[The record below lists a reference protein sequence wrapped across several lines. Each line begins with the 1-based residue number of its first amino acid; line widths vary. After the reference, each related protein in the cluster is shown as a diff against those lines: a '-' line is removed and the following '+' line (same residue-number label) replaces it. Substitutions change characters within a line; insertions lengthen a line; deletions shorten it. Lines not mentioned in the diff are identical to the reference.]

1 MAEISTDG
9 VGSKITMA
17 LKTGSG
23 VDIHELATSL
33 SEAEAM
39 PKIDSVTAKKAS
51 ATVAISG
58 FGVLKNGVAGVRTA
72 LKALEDKDALLLN
85 SVSSSN
91 PNSVEVQ
98 ISSQSVAKAGKTAI
112 QVLALARPEVTEVH
126 NAAGAVFSSASQAIS
141 GLTTVTLAVDG
152 TSRAIPIGTATPQ
165 GFVDAINAANFAGV
179 TARTMVKAATG
190 GTVSIIVQGKTGL
203 ANAFTIGTN
212 LSGSA
217 ELSYVQEQAAQN
229 LKLKVNN
236 VEEIYRDNNS
246 PADVIDGVQIIC
258 KTSNADGATRN
269 IVVSENTSGLKTSID
284 GFITAYNDLLTLTDY
299 LTGDK
304 DEEDELAGSLV
315 KDKRTVNSLISRS
328 RELIGLASES
338 ASNGFSTF
346 RDIGISNDLSGKISL
361 NESVYSTALKTNFSD
376 IRTMLTG
383 DTNDQPATSLADRGL
398 ALQSSAILNTMIDT
412 TGSITTGKVN
422 AEQSVTKYTAELLE
436 LQERL
441 ENSKKRYLAQFA
453 AMEGLV
459 QRSKNT
465 QDYLT
470 SQFKAMESMYSN

>member
-1 MAEISTDG
+1 M
-9 VGSKITMA
+9 
-17 LKTGSG
+17 
-23 VDIHELATSL
+23 
-33 SEAEAM
+33 
-39 PKIDSVTAKKAS
+39 
-51 ATVAISG
+51 
-58 FGVLKNGVAGVRTA
+58 
-72 LKALEDKDALLLN
+72 
-85 SVSSSN
+85 
-91 PNSVEVQ
+91 
-98 ISSQSVAKAGKTAI
+98 
-112 QVLALARPEVTEVH
+112 
-126 NAAGAVFSSASQAIS
+126 
-141 GLTTVTLAVDG
+141 
-152 TSRAIPIGTATPQ
+152 
-165 GFVDAINAANFAGV
+165 
-179 TARTMVKAATG
+179 
-190 GTVSIIVQGKTGL
+190 
-203 ANAFTIGTN
+203 
-212 LSGSA
+212 
-217 ELSYVQEQAAQN
+217 
-229 LKLKVNN
+229 
-236 VEEIYRDNNS
+236 
-246 PADVIDGVQIIC
+246 
-258 KTSNADGATRN
+258 
-269 IVVSENTSGLKTSID
+269 
-284 GFITAYNDLLTLTDY
+284 LTLTDY

-346 RDIGISNDLSGKISL
+346 RDIGISNDLSGKISI
-361 NESVYSTALKTNFSD
+361 NESVYSAALKTNFSD

-383 DTNDQPATSLADRGL
+383 DTNDQAATSLADRGL

-470 SQFKAMESMYSN
+470 SQFKAMESMYSK